1 MNLYKHTPKQTARVA
16 REHSKPPFSQ
26 VIIGELHKVYFVL
39 YNPHTNQS
47 AELFGWLRPYK
58 EYYQMARIKYGVD
71 FVNLKLTDED
81 KEAFSKWVDDNNG
94 DILTYL
100 EQLIGSGYKLS
111 LNEDE
116 ENHCFIAAVTGGQDN
131 RENRNK
137 CLISRAP
144 DLLEVLQ
151 MALYKHF
158 VVCNAGDW
166 GDTEKQDMTWG

>member
-1 MNLYKHTPKQTARVA
+1 MYLYTHTHKQTARVA
-16 REHSKPPFSQ
+16 REHGEPPFST
-26 VIIGELHKVYFVL
+26 VIVKELRKVYFVL
-39 YNPHTNQS
+39 YNPHTNRS

-58 EYYQMARIKYGVD
+58 EWYQMARIKYGVD
-71 FVNLKLTDED
+71 FVNLKLSDDD
-81 KEAFSKWVDDNNG
+81 KAAFSEWASESAG
-94 DILTYL
+94 DTLTFL
-100 EQLIGSGYKLS
+100 EQLVGSGYKLS

-131 RENRNK
+131 RDNRNK